1 MVFREEGEM
10 VGISDDAARPADLFV
25 AVELSKTRWVVGVT
39 SLGDAKA
46 HVHRLEAG
54 DGHGLDRLLALIE
67 RHRAALAR
75 HSGGPVRVVS
85 CYEAGHDGFWLHR
98 ALTARAIANQVL
110 DPASLQVD
118 RRARRAK
125 TDRLDAAMLLR
136 ALMAWSRGD
145 ARACRPVRVPT
156 PEQEDLRRLGRERER
171 LLVEKTAHAN
181 RIEGLLM
188 TLGVRGFQPARGDW
202 RERLASLRD
211 PLGGALPERLARE
224 IARECERLH
233 LVLDQFTALTR
244 EIEGRMREEAHAH
257 AALQGAGVQI
267 NVPARLMR
275 LRGIAAIGADTLGR
289 EVFWRDF
296 VNRREVASYVG
307 LAPTPARSG
316 ASMREQGISKA
327 GNRRA
332 RTLILELAWL
342 WLRYQPDSAI
352 TRWFTQRTQGARG
365 RMRRILIVAAA
376 RRLVVALWRFLTTG
390 LVPEGARMKA

>member
-1 MVFREEGEM
+1 MVEIAAGEAPSA
-10 VGISDDAARPADLFV
+10 VLFV
-25 AVELSKTRWVVGVT
+25 AVELSKSSWVVGFT
-39 SLGDAKA
+39 SAGDAKQ

-54 DGHGLDRLLALIE
+54 DGHGLERLLALIE
-67 RHRAALAR
+67 RHRSAVVR
-75 HSGGPVRVVS
+75 RSGGPVQVVS

-98 ALTARAIANQVL
+98 ALTARSIANQVL

-136 ALMAWSRGD
+136 ALMAWWRGD

-171 LLVEKTAHAN
+171 LLTEKTGHTN
-181 RIEGLLM
+181 RIQGLLM
-188 TLGVRGFQPARGDW
+188 TLGVRGFLPARGDW
-202 RERLASLRD
+202 RARLASLRD
-211 PLGGALPERLARE
+211 PLGQALPERLSRE

-233 LVLDQFTALTR
+233 VVLDHFTALTR
-244 EIEGRMREEAHAH
+244 EIEERLRQEARDHAGVQS
-257 AALQGAGVQI
+257 AAVETTAVQI

-332 RTLILELAWL
+332 RTILLELAWL

-352 TRWFTQRTQGARG
+352 TRWFTERTQGARG

-390 LVPEGARMKA
+390 LVPDGARMKA